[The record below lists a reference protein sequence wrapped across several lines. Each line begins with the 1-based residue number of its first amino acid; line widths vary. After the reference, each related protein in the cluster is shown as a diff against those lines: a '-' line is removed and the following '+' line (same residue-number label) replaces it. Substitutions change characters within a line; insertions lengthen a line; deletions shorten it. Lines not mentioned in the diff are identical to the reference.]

1 MYKIELTK
9 ISDSFASCDEFSDS
23 GSFLQSPMWAEFKS
37 RHGWK
42 KLLFSVSVEN
52 TLLSGDFSVNGGGD
66 ASAGNAGG
74 KFSCSVLVRSFAK
87 NIFSLAYI
95 PMMPLFAVEKN
106 SVLQNS
112 CESVETERVENVR
125 EYSEFLCDFAKALKK
140 YLPRNT
146 ICVRYDLPIDFATVD
161 ERDFFNTSITTLALA
176 ERFPLR
182 KNKVDVQPPDTVLL
196 GLEKSEDEILANMK
210 SKWRYNVRL
219 AEKKGMEVRAVLA
232 TDDAQKIDDALE
244 VFYSLYKTTAERD
257 GIAIHAKSYYR
268 DLFSLCATHSCVA
281 HLKETRSEKVG
292 AVQKEQASA
301 EQSGAGG
308 CASACGEQVSLY
320 TAYHEGDAL
329 AAIITLFTQNEAVY
343 LYGASSNVKRNMMPA
358 YLLQWTAI
366 CDAKKFGSRVYDFYG
381 IPPTDDETHP
391 MHGLYLFKTG
401 FGGQE
406 VHRPG
411 SYDVPLSAIYNLYT
425 FAENVRAFF
434 FKKVKKIFRKR

>member
-42 KLLFSVSVEN
+42 KLLFAVSVEN
-52 TLLSGDFSVNGGGD
+52 AFPSGDFSVNGGGD
-66 ASAGNAGG
+66 ASAGNADG

-219 AEKKGMEVRAVLA
+219 AEKKGVEVRAVRA

-268 DLFSLCATHSCVA
+268 DLFSLCA
-281 HLKETRSEKVG
+281 
-292 AVQKEQASA
+292 EQAG
-301 EQSGAGG
+301 EVG
-308 CASACGEQVSLY
+308 CASASAGATPPQVSLY

-366 CDAKKFGSRVYDFYG
+366 CDAKKFGSRIYDFYG

-411 SYDVPLSAIYNLYT
+411 SYDVPLSATYNLYT
-425 FAENVRAFF
+425 FAENLRAFF
-434 FKKVKKIFRKR
+434 YKKVKKILRKR